1 MPVRFLGPYL
11 VFTKADVLCQLSI
24 HQTLGTAGL
33 VFFDEQKARMVFC
46 LSQCRTSNFYAIQAE
61 LRPVLLRRMKEDVE
75 NLPDKEEVVVWVELT
90 TEQRHFYK
98 AIYGKQVLIFL
109 GLALHA
115 VIYICTFVPHRVHAS
130 PLRSC
135 TLLNLLISAVQGSA
149 VG

>member
-1 MPVRFLGPYL
+1 M
-11 VFTKADVLCQLSI
+11 
-24 HQTLGTAGL
+24 AGL
-33 VFFDEQKARMVFC
+33 VSFGEQKARIVFC

-109 GLALHA
+109 APGISMQYTCVHLFNTECMHHLSCHA
-115 VIYICTFVPHRVHAS
+115 RCWTF
-130 PLRSC
+130 
-135 TLLNLLISAVQGSA
+135 
-149 VG
+149 